1 MSDERDTAPAGESDQ
16 ERLSR
21 LANLLFQAARQGDVG
36 LLREATGGGAPPDLT
51 NQNGDSL
58 VMLAAYH
65 GHAEAVEVLLQAG
78 AFVDQVNDRGQTPL
92 SGATFK
98 GYADVVETLL
108 RFGADPAAGS
118 PPPVSVAVLFDR
130 EDLLALFEASQR
142 ARREGGPDA
151 PAPTTG

>member
-16 ERLSR
+16 ERLTR

-36 LLREATGGGAPPDLT
+36 LLREATEGGAPPDLT

-65 GHAEAVEVLLQAG
+65 GHAEAVEVLLRAG
-78 AFVDQVNDRGQTPL
+78 AFADQINDRGQTPL

-118 PPPVSVAVLFDR
+118 PPPVSVAVLFGR
-130 EDLLALFEASQR
+130 EDLLALFEARQR
-142 ARREGGPDA
+142 SRSEGDPRPGE
-151 PAPTTG
+151 PAG